1 MSNDSRI
8 GPRYALLA
16 PGWLKWVVV
25 IPAGFIPVGFVAVSV
40 VFLVKGNLLGLA
52 PLPLAAFIAWR
63 SWPSFRAFRDP
74 AASYVELTEEG
85 LVVSPLFSIAG
96 PLSVPYSEIE
106 SVQVAINCGWSL
118 FQYPYPLTGSHI
130 DVRLVRVRLI
140 VGYRSFRWARMLHL
154 NVGEP
159 ERFLSELSARTG
171 R

>member
-1 MSNDSRI
+1 
-8 GPRYALLA
+8 
-16 PGWLKWVVV
+16 
-25 IPAGFIPVGFVAVSV
+25 
-40 VFLVKGNLLGLA
+40 LGLA
-52 PLPLAAFIAWR
+52 LLPIAAYFGWITR
-63 SWPSFRAFRDP
+63 SAFRAFRDP

-85 LVVSPLFSIAG
+85 LVVRPLFSIAG

-118 FQYPYPLTGSHI
+118 FQYPYPLTGPHI
-130 DVRLVRVRLI
+130 DVRLTRVRLI
-140 VGYRSFRWARMLHL
+140 VGYRSFRGAKMHL